1 MITLTFVAF
10 LTYFLFW
17 LSTLEA
23 FSKNENDTIAATCLH
38 PWDEGF
44 QQYVPH
50 PYNCTLYFE
59 CPDGLLMSCPGNLV
73 FNPIDNVCDYNYN
86 VNCTEKPHPTT
97 PTPLTTTTI
106 TTPSPT
112 TTSPLPTATTPSPIT
127 TTLSPP
133 TTSPLPT
140 TTTALATT
148 ATPLP
153 TTTTPSPTTTT
164 PSPTTTTPLPT
175 TTTPSPTTTTPLS
188 TTTVTSA
195 PLTTTTTT
203 SVPLTILLCVLPPIT
218 FILGV
223 VITHLY
229 CGYKKKESC
238 FAEDI
243 SNVVISQAQL
253 QSISNGLERQD
264 AVLDHS
270 MSSKLKDYDTLEKT
284 LDVFISYRRSNGS
297 HLASLLKVNL
307 EIRQLSVFLDVERFV
322 CTLGGSGFFKDF

>member
-1 MITLTFVAF
+1 MISLTFVAF

-23 FSKNENDTIAATCLH
+23 FSKNENDIIAAICLH

-44 QQYVPH
+44 QQYVSH
-50 PYNCTLYFE
+50 PYNCSLYFE

-73 FNPIDNVCDYNYN
+73 FNPIEDVCDYNYH
-86 VNCTEKPHPTT
+86 VNCTDKPHPTT
-97 PTPLTTTTI
+97 PTPLATTTI

-112 TTSPLPTATTPSPIT
+112 TTSPSPTIT
-127 TTLSPP
+127 TTLP
-133 TTSPLPT
+133 
-140 TTTALATT
+140 
-148 ATPLP
+148 
-153 TTTTPSPTTTT
+153 
-164 PSPTTTTPLPT
+164 
-175 TTTPSPTTTTPLS
+175 

-229 CGYKKKESC
+229 CAYKKKESC
-238 FAEDI
+238 FTKDI
-243 SNVVISQAQL
+243 SNVVISQAKF
-253 QSISNGLERQD
+253 QSISSNGLEQQD
-264 AVLDHS
+264 VIFDNS
-270 MSSKLKDYDTLEKT
+270 MSSKIKDSDFLEKT

-307 EIRQLSVFLDVERFV
+307 EIRKLSVFLDVERFV
-322 CTLGGSGFFKDF
+322 CT

>member
-1 MITLTFVAF
+1 MISLTFVAF

-23 FSKNENDTIAATCLH
+23 FSKNENDIIAAICLH

-44 QQYVPH
+44 QQYVSH
-50 PYNCTLYFE
+50 PYNCSLYFE

-73 FNPIDNVCDYNYN
+73 FNPIEDVCDYNYH
-86 VNCTEKPHPTT
+86 VNCTDKPHPTT
-97 PTPLTTTTI
+97 PTPLATTTI

-112 TTSPLPTATTPSPIT
+112 TTSPLPTTVTELATTNT
-127 TTLSPP
+127 
-133 TTSPLPT
+133 PLPT
-140 TTTALATT
+140 TTTPIT
-148 ATPLP
+148 
-153 TTTTPSPTTTT
+153 TTTTPSPTTTS
-164 PSPTTTTPLPT
+164 PSPTITTTLP
-175 TTTPSPTTTTPLS
+175 

-229 CGYKKKESC
+229 CAYKKKESC
-238 FAEDI
+238 FTKDI
-243 SNVVISQAQL
+243 SNVVISQAKF
-253 QSISNGLERQD
+253 QSISSNGLEQQD
-264 AVLDHS
+264 VIFDNS
-270 MSSKLKDYDTLEKT
+270 MSSKIKDSDFLEKT

-307 EIRQLSVFLDVERFV
+307 EIRKLSVFLDVERFV
-322 CTLGGSGFFKDF
+322 CTYLYH